1 MASKA
6 TKVSDPNAKGS
17 SGFLWAVGVLLVIV
31 AVVIGFIVWKGQG
44 AKTEALGDMPTEET
58 SMNMEYDDNAV
69 VLKAAD
75 AKKDATE
82 VELYEDYSCP
92 HCGDLAIASDGDM
105 KTAIEEGKLIVH
117 VRTLNFL
124 DGRDIEGNTGHSTK
138 AAAAMEQ
145 IAKAGDV
152 KTYWNLRKYLMENQ
166 QEVANQ
172 WSFEDFADAAKQLGA
187 DDSLVD
193 SIKNVDIK
201 NGNKLAKFNYDKLEK
216 DTGSVSSPRIIKDG
230 KDFPEEGSG
239 KSIMEW
245 VSLITA

>member
-82 VELYEDYSCP
+82 VELTRTTRA
-92 HCGDLAIASDGDM
+92 L
-105 KTAIEEGKLIVH
+105 TA
-117 VRTLNFL
+117 
-124 DGRDIEGNTGHSTK
+124 
-138 AAAAMEQ
+138 
-145 IAKAGDV
+145 
-152 KTYWNLRKYLMENQ
+152 
-166 QEVANQ
+166 
-172 WSFEDFADAAKQLGA
+172 
-187 DDSLVD
+187 
-193 SIKNVDIK
+193 
-201 NGNKLAKFNYDKLEK
+201 
-216 DTGSVSSPRIIKDG
+216 
-230 KDFPEEGSG
+230 
-239 KSIMEW
+239 
-245 VSLITA
+245 VSLLLRATAT

>member
-138 AAAAMEQ
+138 LPPRWSRLPRP
-145 IAKAGDV
+145 V
-152 KTYWNLRKYLMENQ
+152 TLRP
-166 QEVANQ
+166 
-172 WSFEDFADAAKQLGA
+172 
-187 DDSLVD
+187 
-193 SIKNVDIK
+193 
-201 NGNKLAKFNYDKLEK
+201 
-216 DTGSVSSPRIIKDG
+216 TGTSAS
-230 KDFPEEGSG
+230 
-239 KSIMEW
+239 
-245 VSLITA
+245 T